1 MPQHSQLLAR
11 SYVRQATKR
20 RLVETLLRRPAKGFI
35 AAYCY
40 VIFPRILVIF
50 SRMMRG
56 KESPKQ
62 ALSKVFRAL
71 FSGLRYDRF
80 PFFIAK
86 LLVSTYG
93 IYEVLGVFGSKLNT
107 SKLGSKSSDGPR
119 FFIAALV
126 AALTVFGKY
135 KHNLEQFSK
144 RYAQTHQLSTSQR
157 NHFENKY
164 QDTFDLT
171 TLAFVR
177 ACDIL
182 VHASARK
189 AGLSTKRF
197 HTTADVLLFCASSFF
212 IMFNWFYY
220 PQKLSPA
227 YRMWITR
234 AANMDDELV
243 EMLRLVKYKKVIY
256 GVKTPNHT
264 LLNNMC
270 EKYGLDKSMGDTS
283 INRAIPCRLVHQN
296 SVHNCEMHAL
306 WRFYRGVLT
315 AMSIYVPLNALL
327 SLSAKSWS
335 KAAHKICI
343 SSLRSS
349 VFLALYI
356 MLNWY
361 SVCLVRTRLGPIL
374 FPNAT
379 PQQLEDT
386 WGPAL
391 GSLVC
396 GLSSLAETPRRRGE
410 LALFVAPKAMTAILP
425 QRFSFKHPKIE
436 TVLFAL
442 SFAVLA
448 TGAKQTPHNVRGF
461 FRKLLTLVF

>member
-1 MPQHSQLLAR
+1 MPQHSQLLHR
-11 SYVRQATKR
+11 STIVQSATAKR
-20 RLVETLLRRPAKGFI
+20 LIEHLLRKPLKGFI

-40 VIFPRILVIF
+40 VIIPRIIVII
-50 SRMMRG
+50 SRALRG
-56 KESPKQ
+56 KDSPKE
-62 ALSKVFRAL
+62 ALSKVYKSL

-93 IYEVLGVFGSKLNT
+93 LYELIGLIGRGNPSRRADGV
-107 SKLGSKSSDGPR
+107 R
-119 FFIAALV
+119 FYVSALV
-126 AALTVFGKY
+126 AALTVFGHY
-135 KHNLEQFSK
+135 KHNLELFSQK
-144 RYAQTHQLSTSQR
+144 YARHHQLSTPQR
-157 NHFENKY
+157 MHFENKY
-164 QDTFDLT
+164 QNTFDLT
-171 TLAFVR
+171 SLAFVR

-182 VHASARK
+182 VHAFAKR
-189 AGLSTKRF
+189 AGWSTKRF
-197 HTTADVLLFCASSFF
+197 HTTADILLFCGSSFF

-220 PQKLSPA
+220 PEKLSPA

-243 EMLRLVKYKKVIY
+243 EMLRLVKQNKVIY
-256 GVKTPNHT
+256 GKKCANQ
-264 LLNNMC
+264 NIFDNMC
-270 EKYGLDKSMGDTS
+270 EKYGLDKSLGDMS
-283 INRAIPCRLVHQN
+283 VNRAIPCRLVHQN
-296 SVHNCEMHAL
+296 SFSNCEMHAL

-315 AMSIYVPLNALL
+315 AMTIYMPLNALL
-327 SLSAKSWS
+327 SITSKSW
-335 KAAHKICI
+335 KRAAHRIFV

-361 SVCLVRTRLGPIL
+361 SVCLVRTRLGPLL
-374 FPNAT
+374 FPSAT

-391 GSLVC
+391 GSLTC
-396 GLSSLAETPRRRGE
+396 GLSSLAETPQRRGE

-448 TGAKQTPHNVRGF
+448 TGAKQTPTNVRGF